1 MKKYFLF
8 LLIFS
13 AFSKIIMGERAE
25 KIIEDTAYIIRPI
38 YGRAN
43 YSKLRRTFD
52 EFDDWDEQGA
62 YFTGVQVEK
71 FLSKDYRGLPLD
83 FTLLGSLFYHKQD
96 INELDGMYTQPIEL
110 NGEDTY
116 QINFA
121 IKIYYKKFPWSNK
134 VRTRFGIGNGLSYVD
149 EYLDIE
155 TQNFN
160 KEDKEARSRL
170 LNYLDISLSFNMGDM
185 LEKEEFKNCYAGV
198 GISHRSGIQGAIE
211 GVRGGSNFATLFL
224 EFEI

>member
-1 MKKYFLF
+1 MKRNCLLF
-8 LLIFS
+8 FIFMT
-13 AFSKIIMGERAE
+13 FSIIVMAE
-25 KIIEDTAYIIRPI
+25 PEENIKKDTGYILRPI

-43 YSKLRRTFD
+43 YSKLRRTFH
-52 EFDDWDEQGA
+52 EADDWDEQGS
-62 YFTGVQVEK
+62 YFSGIQVEK
-71 FLSKDYRGLPLD
+71 ILLRDYKELPID
-83 FTLLGSLFYHKQD
+83 FTFLGSLFYHKQD
-96 INELDGMYTQPIEL
+96 INEPDGMYTQPIEL

-121 IKIYYKKFPWSNK
+121 IKVYYKKFPWSSK
-134 VRTRFGIGNGLSYVD
+134 VKTRFGVGNGLSYVG

-160 KEDKEARSRL
+160 SEGKEARSRL
-170 LNYLDISLSFNMGDM
+170 LNYMDISLSFNLGDV
-185 LEKEEFKNCYAGV
+185 LKKYELKNCYAGV
-198 GISHRSGIQGAIE
+198 GVSHRSGIQGAIE